1 MRSSPQLKRSIETL
15 HDIVTYDAALGE
27 DIVTHDIAP
36 MMMTFHNL
44 LQQALGKPSQKMVKL
59 GEKSKQGGRKVKS
72 TQPNSQSLNSIFK
85 KAVMHQSMEKF
96 NLTIKIG

>member
-27 DIVTHDIAP
+27 DIITHDIAP

-44 LQQALGKPSQKMVKL
+44 IQQALGKPSQTRQKL
-59 GEKSKQGGRKVKS
+59 SNRRPEYIRNYVLI
-72 TQPNSQSLNSIFK
+72 T
-85 KAVMHQSMEKF
+85 
-96 NLTIKIG
+96 T